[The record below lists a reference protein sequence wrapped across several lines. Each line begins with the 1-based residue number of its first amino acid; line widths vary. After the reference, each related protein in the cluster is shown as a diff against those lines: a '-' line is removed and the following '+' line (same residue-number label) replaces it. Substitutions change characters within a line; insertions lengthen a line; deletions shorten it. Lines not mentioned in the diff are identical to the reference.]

1 MNSGI
6 STFFRPYVLDQIKSQ
21 FSTTGDGDGESTT
34 ARFPM
39 SNYIV
44 YGGLS
49 HENYALACEIISEHS
64 PSRGKFV
71 RSLRVQFQKKEVLIP
86 MGDTHFEVDIRTLG
100 SSAKYIWTH
109 IMQQI
114 RDIVVLRTSPVAFVV
129 CKNFHCIS
137 NEMLE
142 LFTSNVRET
151 SMHDYAIRHRSTRI
165 YYIVL
170 VQNVSFFPRPF
181 LARFHVHR
189 SPMDQYRRSRD
200 SSAAAAD
207 VMSSEWLCRRRDAEM
222 DRIRAYVGPH
232 ATESKV
238 HELHRSS
245 ETYKTAIYEDLRQC
259 LYTYRTAN
267 SNRLRNSLY
276 DVSIYGWDIYEVMW
290 RLTRSLADHFDSAG
304 MMEDPECAAVICGLL
319 LESNKICEQYSLN
332 YRPIL
337 HIERFAL
344 QFAQVVL
351 RLRALAEARPDPSL
365 DPNAS

>member
-1 MNSGI
+1 M
-6 STFFRPYVLDQIKSQ
+6 DEIKSR
-21 FSTTGDGDGESTT
+21 FSTSANDGGGVQTNR
-34 ARFPM
+34 RFPM
-39 SNYIV
+39 SNYLI

-49 HENYALACEIISEHS
+49 HENYAVACEIISEHS
-64 PSRGKFV
+64 PTRAKYV

-86 MGDTHFEVDIRTLG
+86 MGDTHFEVDIHTLG

-151 SMHDYAIRHRSTRI
+151 SMREYATRHRSTRI

-181 LARFHVHR
+181 LARFYRHR
-189 SPMDQYRRSRD
+189 SSTDQFRRHVLQRE
-200 SSAAAAD
+200 SSA
-207 VMSSEWLCRRRDAEM
+207 SSTAVEGTTDPEWLRKRRNAETN
-222 DRIRAYVGPH
+222 RIRAYLGPEP
-232 ATESKV
+232 AESKV
-238 HELHRSS
+238 YELHRSS

-259 LYTYRTAN
+259 LYDYQTTN
-267 SNRLRNSLY
+267 SNRLRNALY

-290 RLTRSLADHFDSAG
+290 RLMRSLADHFEPTSV
-304 MMEDPECAAVICGLL
+304 MEDPECAAVICDLL
-319 LESNKICEQYSLN
+319 LESNKICEQYNLN

-337 HIERFAL
+337 HVERFAL

-351 RLRALAEARPDPSL
+351 RLRALEKTRAHTLTEAHAHVDAP
-365 DPNAS
+365 